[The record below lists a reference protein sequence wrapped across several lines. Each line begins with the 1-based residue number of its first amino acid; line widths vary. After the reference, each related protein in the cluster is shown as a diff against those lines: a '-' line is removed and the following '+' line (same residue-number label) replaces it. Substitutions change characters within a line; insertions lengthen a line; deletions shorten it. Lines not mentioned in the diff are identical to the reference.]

1 MEIKLRLDANKI
13 YHKEFAGTK
22 PGYDSLQVDTFLDIV
37 IKDYES
43 FEAYL
48 KESKKEIEDLND
60 KIELLK
66 ASLTKVQTEN
76 ASLKSKL
83 SGISQNADASI
94 NNLELLKRIS
104 ALEKALAKAG
114 INPNTIL

>member
-1 MEIKLRLDANKI
+1 MEAKSIWQKKDLLLVTSKLRRMSAEKS
-13 YHKEFAGTK
+13 
-22 PGYDSLQVDTFLDIV
+22 P
-37 IKDYES
+37 
-43 FEAYL
+43 
-48 KESKKEIEDLND
+48 
-60 KIELLK
+60 
-66 ASLTKVQTEN
+66 LTKVQTEN
-76 ASLKSKL
+76 ASPKSKL